1 MLGLE
6 FIKKLKPAIFQYRPE
21 HLRKDHHKTHFG
33 FMAQDIAK
41 LLDDDTK
48 YAILK
53 KDDNDFYIVDH
64 GELIAPLA
72 KAIQELSDKVEFLEN
87 RMACDDKRD

>member
-1 MLGLE
+1 MLEMMIGLD
-6 FIKKLKPAIFQYRPE
+6 FIKKLKPAKFKYKPE
-21 HLRKDHHKTHFG
+21 HVYEKTQKVHFG

-53 KDDNDFYIVDH
+53 RDENDFYLVDH
-64 GELIAPLA
+64 GELIAPLV
-72 KAIQELSDKVEFLEN
+72 KAIQELSEKVENLEKE
-87 RMACDDKRD
+87 RGY

>member
-1 MLGLE
+1 MLGLD
-6 FIKKLKPAIFQYRPE
+6 FIKKLKPAIFQYKPE
-21 HLRKDHHKTHFG
+21 HLRQDHHKVHFG

-53 KDDNDFYIVDH
+53 KDNDNFYVVDH
-64 GELIAPLA
+64 GELIAPLV
-72 KAIQELSDKVEFLEN
+72 KAVQELSNRVEELE
-87 RMACDDKRD
+87 KRIENGNVRN